1 MNSRRFLTALL
12 ATSFIVPLG
21 ILPARGD
28 DAAKAAFKSVK
39 SGLQAKLRN
48 RDDATR
54 LEALDELRQY
64 PTADAAKLVL
74 GIMQTRQSDAV
85 QQAAYQTLLSF
96 KDEEDVGRLL
106 LTTLQKGARRN
117 APTDITP
124 LLLKIVLLS
133 NHPDIEK
140 KTLERIDAVANAS
153 GGSLPVME
161 LADSLGASAEPD
173 DAARLLKLT
182 KLKAYSRE
190 FGIRRAVTQA
200 VTNFKCPEGVAAA
213 IELLKLEQGE
223 NAADLAQYLADAT
236 GQKHG
241 EDPKAWQAWWDA
253 NQKSYKFPDNF
264 ARTAR
269 GAAAAGQEASSY
281 YGLHISAHRVLFVL
295 DTSQSMEGARLE
307 AAKREL
313 IQAINGL
320 PPETSFS
327 IVVFNSVLA
336 AWQQQLVEAQ
346 PQTKEAAARFVAG
359 QVARG
364 GTGTLGAL
372 TAAFVFDVEAMYLLT
387 DGMPNDA
394 KPLDILSRVAELNR
408 GRRLSLYTIGVGAGP
423 PGGPMDQFLS
433 TLAKNNWGLYVRV
446 DQ

>member
-182 KLKAYSRE
+182 KLKAY
-190 FGIRRAVTQA
+190 
-200 VTNFKCPEGVAAA
+200 
-213 IELLKLEQGE
+213 
-223 NAADLAQYLADAT
+223 
-236 GQKHG
+236 
-241 EDPKAWQAWWDA
+241 
-253 NQKSYKFPDNF
+253 
-264 ARTAR
+264 
-269 GAAAAGQEASSY
+269 
-281 YGLHISAHRVLFVL
+281 
-295 DTSQSMEGARLE
+295 
-307 AAKREL
+307 
-313 IQAINGL
+313 
-320 PPETSFS
+320 
-327 IVVFNSVLA
+327 
-336 AWQQQLVEAQ
+336 
-346 PQTKEAAARFVAG
+346 
-359 QVARG
+359 
-364 GTGTLGAL
+364 
-372 TAAFVFDVEAMYLLT
+372 
-387 DGMPNDA
+387 
-394 KPLDILSRVAELNR
+394 
-408 GRRLSLYTIGVGAGP
+408 
-423 PGGPMDQFLS
+423 
-433 TLAKNNWGLYVRV
+433 
-446 DQ
+446 